1 MSTNHDSQI
10 TPRPHPL
17 VVAVANQKGGVGKTT
32 TVINVGAC
40 LAASEKRTLVVDLD
54 PQCNAT
60 SGLGCQPPE
69 DDSLLDAFLDAGTA
83 PHIRPHPTI
92 PNLDLLSGD
101 PDLVGAE
108 KLLSESDD
116 PPHVV
121 AKLIERITA
130 SGTPYDYIFLDCPP
144 SLNLLTFNALSAAT
158 HLLVPVQAEYFAL
171 EGLTDI
177 LESYEFARSNTN
189 PGLELL
195 GLLITMSDARTNLSQ
210 EVESELR
217 KHYGQKVFRTV
228 IPRNVRLSEA
238 PSHGQPIILYDFWS
252 RGAKAYMELTK
263 EILNHGA

>member
-1 MSTNHDSQI
+1 MSANPVSQI
-10 TPRPHPL
+10 TPNPRPL
-17 VVAVANQKGGVGKTT
+17 IIAVANQKGGVGKTT

-40 LAASEKRTLVVDLD
+40 LAASEKRTLIVDLD

-60 SGLGCQPPE
+60 SGLGCHPP
-69 DDSLLDAFLDAGTA
+69 DQDSLLTVFLNADV
-83 PHIRPHPTI
+83 PPRIEPHPTI

-108 KLLSESDD
+108 KLLGETLS

-121 AKLIERITA
+121 AQLLQRIDR
-130 SGTPYDYIFLDCPP
+130 GPVRYDYIFLDCPP

-177 LESYEFARSNTN
+177 LESFEFARSNTN
-189 PGLELL
+189 PDLQLL
-195 GLLITMSDARTNLSQ
+195 GLLITMSDARTNLAQ

-217 KHYGQKVFRTV
+217 RHYGRKVFKTV

-263 EILNHGA
+263 EILNDGA